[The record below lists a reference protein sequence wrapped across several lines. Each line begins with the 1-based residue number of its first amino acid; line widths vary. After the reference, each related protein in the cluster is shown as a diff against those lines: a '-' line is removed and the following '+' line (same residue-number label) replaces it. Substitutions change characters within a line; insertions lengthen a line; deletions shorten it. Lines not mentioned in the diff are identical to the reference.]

1 MKNKIIQGILQL
13 IGIMIVGAIIGYAV
27 GKIAG
32 DTLARVDT
40 PNIILLLIAGVI
52 AFILHIIVHEA
63 GHLFFGFLSGYKF
76 ISFR

>member
-40 PNIILLLIAGVI
+40 PN
-52 AFILHIIVHEA
+52 
-63 GHLFFGFLSGYKF
+63 
-76 ISFR
+76 

>member
-40 PNIILLLIAGVI
+40 PSIILLLIAGVI
-52 AFILHIIVHEA
+52 DFILHIIVHEA
-63 GHLFFGFLSGYKF
+63 GHLFF
-76 ISFR
+76 